1 MGRLQVVGID
11 HLEDVMVCQGQ
22 VVLWTLV
29 KQVVKKRSKTL
40 KLNIVNNLC
49 LNYDQYL
56 KHVVTVFFSKVSGCD
71 GCAVSVTGF

>member
-40 KLNIVNNLC
+40 KLNIVNNLY
-49 LNYDQYL
+49 LNYGQYPKFNML
-56 KHVVTVFFSKVSGCD
+56 
-71 GCAVSVTGF
+71 